1 MLIRRIKCLKYL
13 GTRYN
18 SSHYVTT
25 PIFYV
30 NAAPHIGHLYSAVI
44 ADAHCRYQRLRY
56 PELDVR
62 LCTGTDEHGTK
73 IQQAAS
79 LHGVPVAKYCDDIS
93 QRYREVFRSASIQ
106 QDDFIRTTED
116 RHKRAV
122 ANFWRTLYTRGHIY
136 SAAYSG
142 WYCVSDETFLTDSQ
156 LRLDEATGTRYSL
169 ESGHPVEWTEET
181 NYMFRLSQFQDDVRH
196 WVKTEARIR
205 PAKFEKILLDTLSEP
220 LPDVSVSRPSNR
232 VHWAI
237 PVPDDD
243 SQTVYVWL
251 DALVNYLSSVGYPDE
266 KFSVH
271 WPPAQQVIGKD
282 ILKFHGIYW
291 PAFLL
296 AAGLEPPGQLYVHS
310 HWTVDGQK
318 MSKSKHN
325 VVDPLQAAQQYT
337 MEGLRYFLLREGVAH
352 SDGNYSH
359 VKAQRIL
366 NSELADTLGNLLS
379 RASAK
384 SLNPG
389 QIYPSTSAE
398 HLADL
403 LRSLDAAK
411 RLQDSLLQ
419 LSERCASHYECNHFH
434 LVADT
439 TMAALHA
446 ANNFFESSKPWT
458 LKAGAPDGN
467 QARLETIIAM
477 TMDAL
482 RLSGI
487 VLQPIIPQL
496 ANRLLD
502 KLSVP
507 TAQRGWNYLAESFA
521 TSPNSSNSHPGFG
534 ESRQLDGQTSALLFQ
549 RILEETAAK
558 EVNQQQPQPAKRSKS
573 KKKER
578 RETIS

>member
-1 MLIRRIKCLKYL
+1 MLRSRIKQQL
-13 GTRYN
+13 GQWGKRYT

-44 ADAHCRYQRLRY
+44 ADAHCRYQRLRH
-56 PELDVR
+56 PNADVR

-73 IQQAAS
+73 IQQAAAG
-79 LHGVPVAKYCDDIS
+79 HKVPVGQYCDEIS
-93 QRYREVFRSASIQ
+93 QRYRDVFQAAHIQ
-106 QDDFIRTTED
+106 NDDFIRTTEE
-116 RHKRAV
+116 RHKLAV
-122 ANFWRTLYTRGHIY
+122 SHFWRKLHDNGHIY

-142 WYCVSDETFLTDSQ
+142 WYCVSDEVFLTDSQ
-156 LRLDEATGTRYSL
+156 LRLDEASGMRYSL

-181 NYMFRLSQFQDDVRH
+181 NYMFRLSQFQDDVRY
-196 WVKTEARIR
+196 WVKQEARIQ

-237 PVPDDD
+237 PVPGDD

-251 DALVNYLSSVGYPDE
+251 DALVNYLSSLGYPNE
-266 KFSVH
+266 KFAKH
-271 WPPAQQVIGKD
+271 WPPAQQIIGKD

-291 PAFLL
+291 PAFLM
-296 AAGLEPPGQLYVHS
+296 AAGLEPPRQLYVHS

-325 VVDPLQAAQQYT
+325 VVDPVKAAQEYT

-359 VKAQRIL
+359 VKALRIL

-379 RASAK
+379 RACAK
-384 SLNPG
+384 SLNPT
-389 QIYPSTSAE
+389 QIYPALHSEELTE
-398 HLADL
+398 L
-403 LRSLDAAK
+403 LHNLDAAK
-411 RLQDSLLQ
+411 RLKESLLQ
-419 LSERCASHYECNHFH
+419 LAERCQQHYECNHFH

-439 TMAALHA
+439 TMATLHA
-446 ANNFFESSKPWT
+446 ANNFFESSKPWE
-458 LKAGAPDGN
+458 LKGGINA
-467 QARLETIIAM
+467 QRLETIIGM

-482 RLSGI
+482 RLCGI

-496 ANRLLD
+496 ATQLLD
-502 KLSVP
+502 KLSLP
-507 TAQRGWNYLAESFA
+507 GSQRCWSRLSESFA
-521 TSPNSSNSHPGFG
+521 TDGQDQG
-534 ESRQLDGQTSALLFQ
+534 GGGRQLDGQTSALLFQ
-549 RILEETAAK
+549 RIVEEKLDKSTQK
-558 EVNQQQPQPAKRSKS
+558 PQPAKRSKS
-573 KKKER
+573 KKER
-578 RETIS
+578 TKATAP